1 MELKKRFD
9 RIIEIL
15 VQLQSKK
22 VVKAQEL
29 ADRFEVSLRT
39 IYRDIKSLESAGIP
53 IIGEAGTGY
62 SIVECFRLPPIMF
75 TKEEAM
81 SFIGAEKL
89 MEKFMDDSLISHYKS
104 AMYKVRSVL
113 KHNARDTI
121 SNIEKHIIMREGN
134 FETFNRLTPHALQTL
149 FESMAHKQQVSL
161 SYKGTQDEYPKIR
174 TIEPIGLYH
183 ENNFWYV
190 GAYCLTRNDYRQFR
204 TDRIYTIDLLTES
217 FSQDHISLPEL
228 MKKSE
233 NNCEII
239 NIKVRVGKDTAPYL
253 EWQKKQFGF
262 TCEDI
267 CKDHIDLSFA
277 YKGPIEYFARWFM
290 MYADDAQII
299 YPPALKDIV
308 KNILTKSMDC
318 IKNETT

>member
-1 MELKKRFD
+1 MELKNRFD

-62 SIVECFRLPPIMF
+62 SIVEGFRLPPIMF

-89 MEKFMDDSLISHYKS
+89 MEKFMDNRLISHYKS

-113 KHNARDTI
+113 KHSARDSI
-121 SNIEKHIIMREGN
+121 STIEKQIIMREGN
-134 FETFNRLTPHALQTL
+134 FDTFNRSAPHALQTL
-149 FESMAHKQQVSL
+149 FESMAQKQQVNL
-161 SYKGTQDEYPKIR
+161 SYKGTHDEYPKTR
-174 TIEPIGLYH
+174 TIEPIGLFH
-183 ENNFWYV
+183 ENNFWYI

-204 TDRIYTIDLLTES
+204 ADRINTIDLLPES
-217 FSQDHISLPEL
+217 FSQDHISLEEL
-228 MKKSE
+228 MGNRE
-233 NNCEII
+233 NGCQII
-239 NIKVRVGKDTAPYL
+239 NIMIRVGKDTAPYL
-253 EWQKKQFGF
+253 DWQKKHFGF
-262 TCEDI
+262 TYEDK
-267 CKDHIDLSFA
+267 CKDHVDLSFA
-277 YKGPIEYFARWFM
+277 YKGPIEYFARWYM

-299 YPPALKDIV
+299 HPETLKDIV
-308 KNILTKSMDC
+308 KNILDKSLDC
-318 IKNETT
+318 IKNETI